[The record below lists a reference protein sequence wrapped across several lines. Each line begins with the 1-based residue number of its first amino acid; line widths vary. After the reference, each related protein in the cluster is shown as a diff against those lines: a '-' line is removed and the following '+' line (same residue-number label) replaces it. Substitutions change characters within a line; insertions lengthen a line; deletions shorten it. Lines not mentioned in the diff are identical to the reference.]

1 MAFGVSNSFKRGTVK
16 TYSRQRARVETSC
29 DAERPR
35 KKIRMD
41 VTGIV
46 IEENVNCHLHAEGPA
61 EPRLLDKVSRA
72 AKAHTKT
79 REDAPREESASS
91 VTAPSSPPAAENALF
106 SSDALQD
113 DSELSSAP
121 SSPPRLPSPIPASRK
136 PAFSFLKR
144 KRPTLDEG
152 SASEPLS
159 DITPNARK
167 LPRLAKKTM
176 TQMQIDLGGEVRKT
190 CRTCGMEYI
199 PSVKEDAALH
209 GRFCALNV
217 GGVDM
222 GKSFVKDDSVKRIR
236 SGRAGEDER
245 EMVVTVD
252 RKSSMAARNRTRKVL
267 DVVNAELSATDI
279 DDERLWG
286 GLNPEQRII
295 ETRKGSI
302 EGDKRGDRFKAFL
315 YLVHDKCV
323 GFCLAEKISSAF
335 AVVDG
340 RGAGEDGT
348 KVITTT
354 KSSSISVSTSADIA
368 LLGISRI
375 WISKTYREKG
385 LAVDLLECA
394 RNNFFYGV
402 EAPKDLVAFSQP
414 TESGGSLAK
423 RWFGAETGWHIYRG
437 DE

>member
-1 MAFGVSNSFKRGTVK
+1 
-16 TYSRQRARVETSC
+16 
-29 DAERPR
+29 
-35 KKIRMD
+35 MD
-41 VTGIV
+41 VTGTV
-46 IEENVNCHLHAEGPA
+46 VEENVNSHLYAE
-61 EPRLLDKVSRA
+61 EPVENHPVDGSSVT
-72 AKAHTKT
+72 AKAPTES
-79 REDAPREESASS
+79 RENASQEEPASS
-91 VTAPSSPPAAENALF
+91 VTAPSSPLAVENALF

-121 SSPPRLPSPIPASRK
+121 SSPPRLPSPILASRK

-144 KRPTLDEG
+144 KRPVLDEG

-167 LPRLAKKTM
+167 LPRQAKKPL

-190 CRTCGMEYI
+190 CRTCGMEYV

-209 GRFCALNV
+209 SKFCAMNV
-217 GGVDM
+217 GGVVM
-222 GKSFVKDDSVKRIR
+222 GKAFVKDDSVKRIH
-236 SGRAGEDER
+236 SERAREDEK

-252 RKSSMAARNRTRKVL
+252 RKSSIAARNKARKVL

-279 DDERLWG
+279 DDEHLWG
-286 GLNPEQRII
+286 ALNPEQKII
-295 ETRKGSI
+295 ETRKSCS
-302 EGDKRGDRFKAFL
+302 EGGDRRGDRFKCFL
-315 YLVHDKCV
+315 YLVHEKCV

-335 AVVDG
+335 GVVDG
-340 RGAGEDGT
+340 CAAGENGT
-348 KVITTT
+348 KIITTS
-354 KSSSISVSTSADIA
+354 KSSSVSVATSADIA

-375 WISKTYREKG
+375 WTSKTYRGKG

-394 RNNFFYGV
+394 RINFFYGV

-414 TESGGSLAK
+414 TESGGRLAE
-423 RWFGAETGWHIYRG
+423 RWFGAETGWHVYRG

>member
-1 MAFGVSNSFKRGTVK
+1 MK
-16 TYSRQRARVETSC
+16 TYSRQRARVQTIG

-41 VTGIV
+41 VTGAV
-46 IEENVNCHLHAEGPA
+46 IEENVNGHLYAEEPA
-61 EPRLLDKVSRA
+61 ENHTLDEETAA
-72 AKAHTKT
+72 AKAPTET
-79 REDAPREESASS
+79 RKGASRDEPASS
-91 VTAPSSPPAAENALF
+91 VTTPSSPPAAENALF

-121 SSPPRLPSPIPASRK
+121 SSPPSSPPRLPSPIPGSRK

-144 KRPTLDEG
+144 KRPALDEV

-167 LPRLAKKTM
+167 LPRLAKKPL

-199 PSVKEDAALH
+199 PSIKEDAALH
-209 GRFCALNV
+209 SRFCAMNV
-217 GGVDM
+217 GGVDI
-222 GKSFVKDDSVKRIR
+222 GKAFVRDDSVKRVR
-236 SGRAGEDER
+236 SERAGGDEK
-245 EMVVTVD
+245 EMIVTID
-252 RKSSMAARNRTRKVL
+252 RRSSMAARNMIRKVL

-279 DDERLWG
+279 DDEHLWG
-286 GLNPEQRII
+286 ALNPEQKII
-295 ETRKGSI
+295 ETRKGSS
-302 EGDKRGDRFKAFL
+302 EGVDKRGDRFKAFL

-323 GFCLAEKISSAF
+323 GFCLAEKISSALG
-335 AVVDG
+335 VVDG
-340 RGAGEDGT
+340 CAAGEDGN
-348 KVITTT
+348 KVKTIS
-354 KSSSISVSTSADIA
+354 KSSSISVSTAADIA

-375 WISKTYREKG
+375 WTSKIYRGKG
-385 LAVDLLECA
+385 LAVDLLDCA
-394 RNNFFYGV
+394 RTHFFYGI

-414 TESGGSLAK
+414 TESGGRLAK
-423 RWFGAETGWHIYRG
+423 RWFGAEIGWHVY

>member
-1 MAFGVSNSFKRGTVK
+1 
-16 TYSRQRARVETSC
+16 
-29 DAERPR
+29 
-35 KKIRMD
+35 MD
-41 VTGIV
+41 VTGTV
-46 IEENVNCHLHAEGPA
+46 IEENVNNHLYAEEPA
-61 EPRLLDKVSRA
+61 ENLLLDEVSA
-72 AKAHTKT
+72 ATNAHMATSKRDT
-79 REDAPREESASS
+79 SREEPASS
-91 VTAPSSPPAAENALF
+91 VTAPSSPPAAENILF

-121 SSPPRLPSPIPASRK
+121 SSPPRLASPIPVSRK
-136 PAFSFLKR
+136 PTFSFLKR
-144 KRPTLDEG
+144 KRPAFDEG

-167 LPRLAKKTM
+167 LPRIAKKPL

-209 GRFCALNV
+209 SKFCAMNV

-222 GKSFVKDDSVKRIR
+222 GKAFVKDDSVKRIG
-236 SGRAGEDER
+236 SERARNDER

-252 RKSSMAARNRTRKVL
+252 RKSSIAARNRTRRVL

-279 DDERLWG
+279 NDEYLWAA
-286 GLNPEQRII
+286 LNPEQKII
-295 ETRKGSI
+295 ETRRGSS
-302 EGDKRGDRFKAFL
+302 EGGDRRGDRFKAFL

-335 AVVDG
+335 GVVDG
-340 RGAGEDGT
+340 STAGEHGT
-348 KVITTT
+348 KVLTTPR
-354 KSSSISVSTSADIA
+354 SSSISVSTSADIA

-375 WISKTYREKG
+375 WTSESYRGKG
-385 LAVDLLECA
+385 LAADLLECA

-414 TESGGSLAK
+414 TESGGKLAE
-423 RWFGAETGWHIYRG
+423 RFFGARTGWHVYRG
-437 DE
+437 DD

>member
-1 MAFGVSNSFKRGTVK
+1 
-16 TYSRQRARVETSC
+16 
-29 DAERPR
+29 
-35 KKIRMD
+35 MD
-41 VTGIV
+41 VTGTV
-46 IEENVNCHLHAEGPA
+46 IEENINSHLYAREPA
-61 EPRLLDKVSRA
+61 ENVLLNESRA
-72 AKAHTKT
+72 NTEAHMATK
-79 REDAPREESASS
+79 EDTSREEPASS
-91 VTAPSSPPAAENALF
+91 VTATSSPPAAENVLF

-113 DSELSSAP
+113 ESELSSAP

-136 PAFSFLKR
+136 PTFSFLKR
-144 KRPTLDEG
+144 KRPALDEG

-167 LPRLAKKTM
+167 LPRLARKPL

-190 CRTCGMEYI
+190 CRTCDMEYI

-209 GRFCALNV
+209 SKLCAMNV

-222 GKSFVKDDSVKRIR
+222 GKAFVKDDSVKRIR
-236 SGRAGEDER
+236 SDRARKDER

-252 RKSSMAARNRTRKVL
+252 RKSSIAARNRTRKVL

-279 DDERLWG
+279 DDKYLWG
-286 GLNPEQRII
+286 ALNPEQKII
-295 ETRKGSI
+295 ETRRGSS
-302 EGDKRGDRFKAFL
+302 EGGDRRGDRFKAFL

-335 AVVDG
+335 GVVNG
-340 RGAGEDGT
+340 CKAGEDGT
-348 KVITTT
+348 KVIETPR
-354 KSSSISVSTSADIA
+354 SSSISVSTSADIA

-375 WISKTYREKG
+375 WTSKTYRGRG

-414 TESGGSLAK
+414 TDSGGRLAK
-423 RWFGAETGWHIYRG
+423 RWFEAETGWHVYSPQPLDG
-437 DE
+437 SSGLQKGF

>member
-1 MAFGVSNSFKRGTVK
+1 
-16 TYSRQRARVETSC
+16 
-29 DAERPR
+29 
-35 KKIRMD
+35 MD
-41 VTGIV
+41 VTGTV
-46 IEENVNCHLHAEGPA
+46 IEENVNSHLYAEEPA
-61 EPRLLDKVSRA
+61 ENNLLGEVSAA
-72 AKAHTKT
+72 AKPHTGT
-79 REDAPREESASS
+79 GEDASRKEPASS
-91 VTAPSSPPAAENALF
+91 VTAPSSPPAAESALF

-121 SSPPRLPSPIPASRK
+121 SSPPRLPSPMPASRK

-144 KRPTLDEG
+144 KRPAIDDG
-152 SASEPLS
+152 PASEPLS

-167 LPRLAKKTM
+167 LPRLAKKPL

-190 CRTCGMEYI
+190 CRTCEMEYI

-209 GRFCALNV
+209 SKFCAMNV

-222 GKSFVKDDSVKRIR
+222 GKAFVKDDSVKRIR
-236 SGRAGEDER
+236 SERAREDER
-245 EMVVTVD
+245 DMVVTVD

-279 DDERLWG
+279 DDEHLWG
-286 GLNPEQRII
+286 ALNPEKKII
-295 ETRKGSI
+295 ETRKGSS
-302 EGDKRGDRFKAFL
+302 EGGDKRGERFKAFL

-335 AVVDG
+335 GVVDG
-340 RGAGEDGT
+340 CAAGEDGT
-348 KVITTT
+348 KVVATS
-354 KSSSISVSTSADIA
+354 KSSSISMSTSADIA

-375 WISKTYREKG
+375 WTSKTYRGKG
-385 LAVDLLECA
+385 LAVDLLDCV

-414 TESGGSLAK
+414 TESGGRLAE
-423 RWFGAETGWHIYRG
+423 RWFGAETGWHVYK
-437 DE
+437 

>member
-1 MAFGVSNSFKRGTVK
+1 
-16 TYSRQRARVETSC
+16 
-29 DAERPR
+29 
-35 KKIRMD
+35 MD
-41 VTGIV
+41 VTGTV
-46 IEENVNCHLHAEGPA
+46 IEENVNSHLYAEEPA
-61 EPRLLDKVSRA
+61 EVHLLDEGGSA
-72 AKAHTKT
+72 AKANAETG
-79 REDAPREESASS
+79 EDTSREEPGSS
-91 VTAPSSPPAAENALF
+91 VTAPSSPPATENALF

-121 SSPPRLPSPIPASRK
+121 SSPPPLPSPIPASRK
-136 PAFSFLKR
+136 PTFSFLKR
-144 KRPTLDEG
+144 KRPALDEG
-152 SASEPLS
+152 STSEPLS

-167 LPRLAKKTM
+167 LPRLSKKPL
-176 TQMQIDLGGEVRKT
+176 TQMQIDLGGKVRKT

-209 GRFCALNV
+209 SKFCAMNV

-222 GKSFVKDDSVKRIR
+222 GKAFVRDDSVKRLR
-236 SGRAGEDER
+236 SDRTKEDER

-252 RKSSMAARNRTRKVL
+252 RKSSIAARNRTRKVL

-279 DDERLWG
+279 DDEHLWAA
-286 GLNPEQRII
+286 LNPEQKII
-295 ETRKGSI
+295 ETRKGSS
-302 EGDKRGDRFKAFL
+302 EGGDRRGDRFKAFF

-335 AVVDG
+335 AVVAG
-340 RGAGEDGT
+340 CAAGEDGT
-348 KVITTT
+348 KVITTS

-375 WISKTYREKG
+375 WTSKTYRGKG
-385 LAVDLLECA
+385 LATDLLECA
-394 RNNFFYGV
+394 RHNFFYGV

-414 TESGGSLAK
+414 TESGGRLAQ
-423 RWFGAETGWHIYRG
+423 RFFGAETGWHVYRG

>member
-1 MAFGVSNSFKRGTVK
+1 MK
-16 TYSRQRARVETSC
+16 TYSRQRARLESSY

-41 VTGIV
+41 VTGTV
-46 IEENVNCHLHAEGPA
+46 IEENVNSHLCKEDPVENH
-61 EPRLLDKVSRA
+61 LLDQVGAA
-72 AKAHTKT
+72 AKAHTET
-79 REDAPREESASS
+79 REGASRDEPASS
-91 VTAPSSPPAAENALF
+91 VTAPSSPAAAEHALF

-121 SSPPRLPSPIPASRK
+121 SSPPQLPLPVPASRK
-136 PAFSFLKR
+136 PTFSFLKR
-144 KRPTLDEG
+144 KRLALDDG

-167 LPRLAKKTM
+167 LPRLAKKPL

-190 CRTCGMEYI
+190 CRTCAMEYI

-209 GRFCALNV
+209 SHFCAMNL

-222 GKSFVKDDSVKRIR
+222 GKAFVKDDSVKRIR
-236 SGRAGEDER
+236 SERAREDER

-252 RKSSMAARNRTRKVL
+252 RKSSIAARNRTRKVL

-279 DDERLWG
+279 DNEYLWG
-286 GLNPEQRII
+286 ALNPEQKII
-295 ETRKGSI
+295 ETRKASSDG
-302 EGDKRGDRFKAFL
+302 GDKRGDRFKTFL

-335 AVVDG
+335 RVVNG
-340 RGAGEDGT
+340 CAAGEDGT
-348 KVITTT
+348 TFITAS

-375 WISKTYREKG
+375 WTSKTYRGKG
-385 LAVDLLECA
+385 LAMDLLECA
-394 RNNFFYGV
+394 RNNFFFGV
-402 EAPKDLVAFSQP
+402 EVPKDLVAFSQP
-414 TESGGSLAK
+414 TESGGRLAE
-423 RWFGAETGWHIYRG
+423 RWFGAETGWHVYRG

>member
-1 MAFGVSNSFKRGTVK
+1 
-16 TYSRQRARVETSC
+16 
-29 DAERPR
+29 
-35 KKIRMD
+35 MD
-41 VTGIV
+41 VTGTV
-46 IEENVNCHLHAEGPA
+46 IEENINSHLYVEEPA
-61 EPRLLDKVSRA
+61 GKHLLGKMIAA
-72 AKAHTKT
+72 AKEHSGT
-79 REDAPREESASS
+79 RPDASRGDSASS

-121 SSPPRLPSPIPASRK
+121 SSPPRLPSPIPITRK

-144 KRPTLDEG
+144 KRPAFDDN
-152 SASEPLS
+152 SANEPLS

-167 LPRLAKKTM
+167 LPRLAKKPL
-176 TQMQIDLGGEVRKT
+176 TQTQIDLGGEVRRT
-190 CRTCGMEYI
+190 CRTCGMEYV

-209 GRFCALNV
+209 SKYCAMNV

-222 GKSFVKDDSVKRIR
+222 GKAFVKDDSVKRIR
-236 SGRAGEDER
+236 SERAKEEER

-252 RKSSMAARNRTRKVL
+252 RKSSVVARNRTRKVL
-267 DVVNAELSATDI
+267 DVVNAELSAIDV
-279 DDERLWG
+279 DDEHLWG
-286 GLNPEQRII
+286 ALNPDQKII
-295 ETRKGSI
+295 ETRKGSS
-302 EGDKRGDRFKAFL
+302 EGGDRRGDRFKVFL

-335 AVVDG
+335 GVVSG
-340 RGAGEDGT
+340 CAAGEDGT
-348 KVITTT
+348 KLIKTS

-368 LLGISRI
+368 LLGIARI
-375 WISKTYREKG
+375 WTSKSYRGKG
-385 LAVDLLECA
+385 LAMDLLECA

-414 TESGGSLAK
+414 TESGGRLAE
-423 RWFGAETGWHIYRG
+423 RWFGAETGWHVYRG

>member
-1 MAFGVSNSFKRGTVK
+1 MDGTGTV
-16 TYSRQRARVETSC
+16 V
-29 DAERPR
+29 
-35 KKIRMD
+35 
-41 VTGIV
+41 
-46 IEENVNCHLHAEGPA
+46 EENVNSHLYAE
-61 EPRLLDKVSRA
+61 EPVENHPFDDKRVTP
-72 AKAHTKT
+72 KAPTET
-79 REDAPREESASS
+79 RENASS
-91 VTAPSSPPAAENALF
+91 VTAPSSPSAVENALF

-136 PAFSFLKR
+136 PAFSVLKR
-144 KRPTLDEG
+144 KRPALDES

-167 LPRLAKKTM
+167 LPRLAKKPM
-176 TQMQIDLGGEVRKT
+176 TQMQIDLGGAVRKT

-209 GRFCALNV
+209 TRFCAINV
-217 GGVDM
+217 EGVVM
-222 GKSFVKDDSVKRIR
+222 GKAFVKDDSVKRIH
-236 SGRAGEDER
+236 SERAREDEK

-252 RKSSMAARNRTRKVL
+252 RKSSLAARNKARKVL

-279 DDERLWG
+279 DDEHLWG
-286 GLNPEQRII
+286 GLNPEQKII
-295 ETRKGSI
+295 ETRKNSTEG
-302 EGDKRGDRFKAFL
+302 GDKRGDRFKAFL

-335 AVVDG
+335 GVVDG
-340 RGAGEDGT
+340 CVAGEDGT
-348 KVITTT
+348 TIITSS
-354 KSSSISVSTSADIA
+354 KSSSISVATSADIA

-375 WISKTYREKG
+375 WTSKRYRGKG

-402 EAPKDLVAFSQP
+402 EAPKELVAFSQP
-414 TESGGSLAK
+414 TESGGRLAES
-423 RWFGAETGWHIYRG
+423 WFGAEKGWHVYRG

>member
-1 MAFGVSNSFKRGTVK
+1 MDATGTV
-16 TYSRQRARVETSC
+16 V
-29 DAERPR
+29 
-35 KKIRMD
+35 
-41 VTGIV
+41 
-46 IEENVNCHLHAEGPA
+46 EENINGHLNVEEPA
-61 EPRLLDKVSRA
+61 GKPLPSSLNAITNKHTE
-72 AKAHTKT
+72 AKP
-79 REDAPREESASS
+79 DASREETASS
-91 VTAPSSPPAAENALF
+91 VTAPSSPPAIENALF

-121 SSPPRLPSPIPASRK
+121 STPPRLPSPITASRK
-136 PAFSFLKR
+136 PTFSFLKR
-144 KRPTLDEG
+144 KRPTFDDG

-159 DITPNARK
+159 DITPNVRK
-167 LPRLAKKTM
+167 LPRLTRKPL

-209 GRFCALNV
+209 SKYCAMNV

-222 GKSFVKDDSVKRIR
+222 GKAFVKDDSMKRIP
-236 SGRAGEDER
+236 SERAREDER

-252 RKSSMAARNRTRKVL
+252 RKSSTAARNRTKKVL

-279 DDERLWG
+279 DDDHLWG
-286 GLNPEQRII
+286 VLNPDQKIL
-295 ETRKGSI
+295 ETRKGST
-302 EGDKRGDRFKAFL
+302 EGGDRRGGRFKAFL

-335 AVVDG
+335 GVVSG
-340 RGAGEDGT
+340 SAAGEDGIR
-348 KVITTT
+348 VIKTS

-375 WISKTYREKG
+375 WTSKTHRGKG

-414 TESGGSLAK
+414 TESGGRLAE
-423 RWFGAETGWHIYRG
+423 RWFGAETGWHVYRG

>member
-1 MAFGVSNSFKRGTVK
+1 
-16 TYSRQRARVETSC
+16 
-29 DAERPR
+29 
-35 KKIRMD
+35 MD
-41 VTGIV
+41 VTGTV
-46 IEENVNCHLHAEGPA
+46 IEENINSHLYVEEPA
-61 EPRLLDKVSRA
+61 GKHLLGETIA
-72 AKAHTKT
+72 AVKEHSET
-79 REDAPREESASS
+79 RQDASREEPASS
-91 VTAPSSPPAAENALF
+91 VTAPSSPPGAEYALF

-121 SSPPRLPSPIPASRK
+121 SSPPRLPSPIPITRK

-144 KRPTLDEG
+144 KRPASDDN

-167 LPRLAKKTM
+167 LPRLAKKPL
-176 TQMQIDLGGEVRKT
+176 TQTQIDLGGEVRRT
-190 CRTCGMEYI
+190 CRTCGMEYV

-209 GRFCALNV
+209 SKYCAMNV

-222 GKSFVKDDSVKRIR
+222 GKAFVKDDSVKRIR
-236 SGRAGEDER
+236 SKRAKEEER

-252 RKSSMAARNRTRKVL
+252 RKSSIVARNRTRKVL
-267 DVVNAELSATDI
+267 DVVNAELSATDV
-279 DDERLWG
+279 DDEHLWG
-286 GLNPEQRII
+286 ALNPDQKII
-295 ETRKGSI
+295 ETRKGSS
-302 EGDKRGDRFKAFL
+302 EGGDRRGDRFKVFL

-335 AVVDG
+335 GVV
-340 RGAGEDGT
+340 RGCATGEDGT
-348 KVITTT
+348 KLIKTS

-368 LLGISRI
+368 LLGIARI
-375 WISKTYREKG
+375 WTSKSYRGKG
-385 LAVDLLECA
+385 LAMDLLECA

-414 TESGGSLAK
+414 TESGGRLAE
-423 RWFGAETGWHIYRG
+423 RWFGAETGWHVYRG

>member
-1 MAFGVSNSFKRGTVK
+1 
-16 TYSRQRARVETSC
+16 
-29 DAERPR
+29 
-35 KKIRMD
+35 MD
-41 VTGIV
+41 VTGTV
-46 IEENVNCHLHAEGPA
+46 IEENINSHLYVEEPA
-61 EPRLLDKVSRA
+61 GKHLLGEMIAA
-72 AKAHTKT
+72 AKEHSET
-79 REDAPREESASS
+79 RPDASREEPASS

-121 SSPPRLPSPIPASRK
+121 SSPLRLPSPIPITRK

-144 KRPTLDEG
+144 KRPAFDDN

-167 LPRLAKKTM
+167 LPRLAKKPL
-176 TQMQIDLGGEVRKT
+176 TQTQIDLGGEVRRT
-190 CRTCGMEYI
+190 CRTCGMEYV

-209 GRFCALNV
+209 SKYCAMNV

-222 GKSFVKDDSVKRIR
+222 GKAFVKDDSVKRIR
-236 SGRAGEDER
+236 SKRAKEEER

-252 RKSSMAARNRTRKVL
+252 RKSSIVARNRTRKVL
-267 DVVNAELSATDI
+267 DVVNAELSATDV
-279 DDERLWG
+279 DDEHLWG
-286 GLNPEQRII
+286 ALNPDQKII
-295 ETRKGSI
+295 ETRKGSS
-302 EGDKRGDRFKAFL
+302 EGGDRRGDRFKVFL

-335 AVVDG
+335 GVV
-340 RGAGEDGT
+340 RGCAAGEDGT
-348 KVITTT
+348 KLIKTS

-368 LLGISRI
+368 LLGIARI
-375 WISKTYREKG
+375 WTSKSYRGKG
-385 LAVDLLECA
+385 LAMDLLECA

-414 TESGGSLAK
+414 TESGGRLAE
-423 RWFGAETGWHIYRG
+423 RWFGAETGWHVYRG

>member
-1 MAFGVSNSFKRGTVK
+1 MN
-16 TYSRQRARVETSC
+16 TYSRQRARVQTTN

-41 VTGIV
+41 VTGAV
-46 IEENVNCHLHAEGPA
+46 IEENVNGHLYVEEPA
-61 EPRLLDKVSRA
+61 QKHPPIEVSAA
-72 AKAHTKT
+72 AKVPTEI
-79 REDAPREESASS
+79 REDTFREEPASS
-91 VTAPSSPPAAENALF
+91 VTAPSSPPAAESALF

-121 SSPPRLPSPIPASRK
+121 SSPPRLPSPIPTSRK

-144 KRPTLDEG
+144 KRPALDES

-167 LPRLAKKTM
+167 LPRLAKKPM

-190 CRTCGMEYI
+190 CRTCGMEYV

-209 GRFCALNV
+209 SRFCAMNV

-222 GKSFVKDDSVKRIR
+222 GKAFVKDDTVKRIR
-236 SGRAGEDER
+236 SERAREDER

-252 RKSSMAARNRTRKVL
+252 RKSSLAARNRTRKVL

-279 DDERLWG
+279 DDEHLWG
-286 GLNPEQRII
+286 AVNPEQRII
-295 ETRKGSI
+295 ETRKGSC
-302 EGDKRGDRFKAFL
+302 EGGDKRGERFKAFL

-335 AVVDG
+335 GVVDG
-340 RGAGEDGT
+340 CATREAGT
-348 KVITTT
+348 KVITTS
-354 KSSSISVSTSADIA
+354 KSSSISVSASADIA

-375 WISKTYREKG
+375 WTSKTHRGKG
-385 LAVDLLECA
+385 FAMDLLECA

-414 TESGGSLAK
+414 TESGGRLGE
-423 RWFGAETGWHIYRG
+423 RWFGAETGWHVYRG